1 MTSTIPSAALVPA
14 AYESLTCASSQ
25 ARASSTSCA
34 YSRPAARTSSASAR
48 DLEARGQ
55 AKATVTRRLCT
66 VAGFYRYAVEAELLG
81 HSPTAHVRRPRLDY
95 ESHATGLDRNEL
107 GALPVA
113 AGLGP
118 PVERTDF
125 AWNAGIGPW

>member
-1 MTSTIPSAALVPA
+1 MTPTIPSAALVPP

-34 YSRPAARTSSASAR
+34 YSRPAARTSSAFAR
-48 DLEARGQ
+48 DLEARGH

-66 VAGFYRYAVEAELLG
+66 VAGFYRYAVEEELLG
-81 HSPTAHVRRPRLDY
+81 HSPTAHVRRPRLDD
-95 ESHATGLDRNEL
+95 ESHATGLDRNEF

-118 PVERTDF
+118 LT
-125 AWNAGIGPW
+125 